1 MIIIL
6 SILLTVVGYINFT
19 QQKDIIIRQQQ
30 EHLLT
35 IAKSI
40 SRNINDFI
48 ENNISNLGLLSED
61 NSIVGYDMKLLKS
74 YYDKYSNELN
84 SVSVWS
90 KTGELICTYPQTP
103 NRIDEFALNKVL
115 TTRNFYIGK
124 EYSSDSNQFSIDVFQ
139 PIFSGNEVVGILSN
153 SISLNKIYINRIE
166 SIKAGKKGYAMVK
179 NVEGIILMHPVSEQ
193 IGIESLKVRKEM
205 YPEHNWSEL
214 EALHKMQVDYGEG
227 YTVYHS
233 KWWQEEG
240 QNWTKKIN
248 AFTTY
253 KIGDVKWI
261 ISVQMDYAE
270 IAAPIHNA
278 LVNISLIAIIILILF
293 TTMIYTAL
301 KVNKERKE
309 LEIETK
315 YLKELNKA
323 WEELIKSEAQL
334 RHSHKLQTI
343 GVLASSVA
351 HEFNNQLSPII
362 GYSEILLGEIDK
374 NNYIYDD
381 IAEIHKGALNAKN
394 IIEQILSFS
403 RNENT
408 TANFEEL
415 DVISVIKSSIG
426 MISSILPNHIK
437 IQDNCSGNA
446 YVFGNATQLQ
456 QIFLNLFTNAYQ
468 AIKGKDGIIE
478 VNAIP
483 SEKYINIQIIDT
495 GSGMDKTTL
504 DQIFDPFFTTKESN
518 EGTGLGMSVVL
529 SIVESHSGKIEINS
543 TINTGTSV
551 NIYLPL
557 IFKS

>member
-543 TINTGTSV
+543 TIN
-551 NIYLPL
+551 I
-557 IFKS
+557 KS